1 MIAGLL
7 PASVSSA
14 EAFEDI
20 DGEPP
25 FPGEEHLIA
34 SAVEGRRREFVT
46 ARRGARS
53 ALAGLGHPAAPIR
66 SGPRREPIWPADVCG
81 SITHCAGYRAAA
93 VARRTDLAALGIDA
107 EPNAPLP
114 AGVWDSV
121 TVAEER
127 DELAGRATGAVHWDR
142 LLFSAKESVYKA
154 WFPLT
159 GRWLGFEDACLR
171 FDPAAATFRARI
183 LIDGTRLDGA
193 APLTELTGRYLVAR
207 GLVVTAVTVP
217 APRSAPAGG

>member
-1 MIAGLL
+1 VIADLL
-7 PASVSSA
+7 PSCVRTV

-25 FPGEEHLIA
+25 FPGEESLIC
-34 SAVEGRRREFVT
+34 SAVEGRRREFIT
-46 ARRGARS
+46 ARRCARR

-66 SGPRREPIWPADVCG
+66 SGPHREPLWPAGVRG

-93 VARRTDLAALGIDA
+93 VTRHDDLAAVGIDA
-107 EPNAPLP
+107 EPHAPLP
-114 AGVWDSV
+114 DGVRESV

-127 DELAGRATGAVHWDR
+127 AASAGLPPGVHWDR

-159 GRWLGFEDACLR
+159 GRWLGFEDACLSI
-171 FDPAAATFRARI
+171 DPAAATFRARI
-183 LIDGTRLDGA
+183 LIDGTRLDGE
-193 APLTELTGRYLVAR
+193 APLTGLTGRFTVGR
-207 GLVVTAVTVP
+207 GLIITAVAV
-217 APRSAPAGG
+217 PRSAPAAG